1 MNTFMM
7 FTRVSTEAIKNQSSL
22 EALEKESAR
31 HIHEECKNV
40 RWIASYAVLGPFD
53 YVDIFSAPDIETAT
67 KVSLLIR
74 TYGRSHSEV
83 WPAMEWDKFKHL
95 LHASQEKS
103 QSGVY
108 QSHGGGWEPDV

>member
-7 FTRVSTEAIKNQSSL
+7 FTRVSSGAIKDQSSL

-40 RWIASYAVLGPFD
+40 KWIGSYAVMGPFD

-67 KVSLLIR
+67 KVSLIIR

-83 WPAMEWDKFKHL
+83 WPAMEWDKFKQL
-95 LHASQEKS
+95 LHAVQDKAA
-103 QSGVY
+103 VY
-108 QSHGGGWEPDV
+108 QTHVGWEPDA